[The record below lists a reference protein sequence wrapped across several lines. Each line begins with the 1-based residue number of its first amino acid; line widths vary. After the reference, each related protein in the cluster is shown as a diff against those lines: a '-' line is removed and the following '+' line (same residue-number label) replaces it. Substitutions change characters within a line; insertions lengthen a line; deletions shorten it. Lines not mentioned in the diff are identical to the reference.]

1 MVTKF
6 LYKKSYSQLPQMH
19 RFCSANALAQHLYHR
34 IDYTELTLNKEPTSA
49 AVRSAKIWA
58 SVVINCLSALDWSG
72 WNQMKFR
79 TRLNA
84 LHSYFMQ
91 KKGGYSPPFKC
102 W

>member
-49 AVRSAKIWA
+49 AVRSAKI
-58 SVVINCLSALDWSG
+58 
-72 WNQMKFR
+72 
-79 TRLNA
+79 
-84 LHSYFMQ
+84 
-91 KKGGYSPPFKC
+91 
-102 W
+102 